1 MGAKSARNESSCPAV
16 NSLLIVLSGPSGV
29 GKDAVLSRMREI
41 GSPLHFTITATTR
54 AIRPSEQDGVDY
66 IFLTHEEFHELKQSN
81 GLLES
86 AEVFGNSY
94 GVPRSQVADALNGG
108 QDVILKIDVQ
118 GAETIRRICPE
129 ALFIFL
135 APPNGGELKRRLLDR
150 NTESEDEFELRMRT
164 ASSEL
169 QKADQFDYVVVNERD
184 GLDKAVADIEAII
197 SLEKRRVPAR
207 KVTLL

>member
-1 MGAKSARNESSCPAV
+1 M
-16 NSLLIVLSGPSGV
+16 
-29 GKDAVLSRMREI
+29 
-41 GSPLHFTITATTR
+41 
-54 AIRPSEQDGVDY
+54 
-66 IFLTHEEFHELKQSN
+66 
-81 GLLES
+81 
-86 AEVFGNSY
+86 
-94 GVPRSQVADALNGG
+94 PRSQVADALNGG

-135 APPNGGELKRRLLDR
+135 APPNGGELRRRLLDR

-197 SLEKRRVPAR
+197 SREKRRVPAR